1 MYEIIL
7 TVVMS
12 MLDIPGYRYD
22 SERSFPI
29 KRAVFANFFLILS
42 TETSPR
48 SEYSPRISPR
58 LRWTIGNEFEKFRL
72 HRQRS
77 SARRLDCCRFVQHK
91 VETGCV
97 HPVNYEH
104 GYETI
109 TVFDEKV
116 AHTMQPHSI

>member
-12 MLDIPGYRYD
+12 MLDIPRYRYD
-22 SERSFPI
+22 SERSFPT
-29 KRAVFANFFLILS
+29 KRAGFANFFRFCQPKRVPALNIAREYRPGCGGLLAMSLRSFVFIGRGQVRDDWTAAYLCS
-42 TETSPR
+42 TK
-48 SEYSPRISPR
+48 
-58 LRWTIGNEFEKFRL
+58 WK
-72 HRQRS
+72 
-77 SARRLDCCRFVQHK
+77 
-91 VETGCV
+91 TGCV